1 MPGTVRE
8 TEASRVLTVMKNVA
22 QVRTPPQIEPDRHLK
37 LDFSDIIRPEPGEVI
52 ANEEHVSALLS
63 FARDWDRLDP
73 MVVHCYAGVSRSTA
87 SAFIIACALR
97 PDISEKIWAMRIRA
111 ASPTA
116 TPNLRLVDLADGLLE
131 RRGRMVAAIEGIG
144 RGEDCFEGI
153 PFALEIGPG

>member
-1 MPGTVRE
+1 M
-8 TEASRVLTVMKNVA
+8 LTVMKNVA

-37 LDFSDIIRPEPGEVI
+37 LDFSDIIRPEPGEVM
-52 ANEEHVSALLS
+52 ASEEHIEALLA
-63 FARDWDRLDP
+63 FARNWDRLDP

-87 SAFIIACALR
+87 SAFIIACVLR
-97 PDISEKIWAMRIRA
+97 PDISEKIWAMRLRA

-116 TPNLRLVDLADGLLE
+116 TPNLHLVGLADTVLG

-153 PFALEIGPG
+153 PFSLEIGPG